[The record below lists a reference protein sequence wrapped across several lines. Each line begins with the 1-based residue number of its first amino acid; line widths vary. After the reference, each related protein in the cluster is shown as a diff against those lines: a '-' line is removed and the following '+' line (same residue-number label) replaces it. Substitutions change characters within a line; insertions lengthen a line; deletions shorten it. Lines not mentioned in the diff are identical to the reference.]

1 MVLAYSGELL
11 VLRVEVRA
19 AAATRRRP
27 LLLSAAR
34 RTCLPRRRPLAGRG
48 GQLGER
54 QAGGAPAALAIYFVP
69 PRRFFHGATMRHQ
82 LRRSF

>member
-1 MVLAYSGELL
+1 MPGRRATSIAVRRTRDERGADVVLAYSGELL

-34 RTCLPRRRPLAGRG
+34 RTCLPRRRPLTGRG

-54 QAGGAPAALAIYFVP
+54 QAGGAPAGP
-69 PRRFFHGATMRHQ
+69 PP
-82 LRRSF
+82 